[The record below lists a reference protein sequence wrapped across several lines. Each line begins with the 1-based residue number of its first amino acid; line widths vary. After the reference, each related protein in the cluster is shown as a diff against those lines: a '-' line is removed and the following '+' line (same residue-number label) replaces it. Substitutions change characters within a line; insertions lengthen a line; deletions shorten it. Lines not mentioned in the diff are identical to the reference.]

1 MAKGC
6 ISIDRILAKLD
17 EHLHKNDY
25 GAAERHLT
33 YWLTEAVANQDS
45 RTELLVRNELMGL
58 YRKLG
63 REREALGCAN
73 DALETVERMG
83 ISHQVG
89 AATTYLNAA
98 TVYKAFGMADRA
110 LPLFEHAKAVYER
123 ELEPTDSRLGGLYN
137 NMALALVDL
146 GRYSEADAL
155 YRAAITVMQSTES
168 GAPEVAI
175 TYLNMASAAE
185 AELGLEGAA
194 ERIADCAEHAE
205 ALLEGYQKRDGYYA
219 FVCEKCATVF
229 DYYGYF
235 FYAKELKARA
245 KEIYGNA
252 RT

>member
-1 MAKGC
+1 MPKGC

-25 GAAERHLT
+25 EAAERHLS
-33 YWLTEAVANQDS
+33 YWLAEAVANQDK
-45 RTELLVRNELMGL
+45 RNELLMRNELMGL

-63 REREALGCAN
+63 RRDEALACA
-73 DALETVERMG
+73 DTALETVEHMG

-110 LPLFEHAKAVYER
+110 LPLFEHAKKVYER

-146 GRYSEADAL
+146 GKYSEADML
-155 YRAAITVMQSTES
+155 YRAAISVMQKNEN

-194 ERIADCAEHAE
+194 ERIADYVERAET
-205 ALLEGYQKRDGYYA
+205 LLEEYPKRDGYYA

-235 FYAKELKARA
+235 FYARELKARA

-252 RT
+252 GT